1 MEKIKE
7 FYDNITKTGWIVI
20 SAVFVLILIVILV
33 ILVPQKGSDLTNLS
47 EGDSKNTD
55 EQITQDDQFMNNQAQ
70 SVLTVDEV
78 LGGEYRND
86 YESATVFVQNSLD
99 VSVAV
104 YFEDEQE
111 SINDNGQKVCGKL
124 TFVTTRLPKS
134 SAIINETLK
143 AVFANKITTDFE
155 PGNIIPLYHPNLIFD
170 NATIDNGV
178 VRVYLKGDFAGN
190 KSDNCGLSMAL
201 TQISETV
208 KKIQGVKSVEIY
220 QNLQKIN

>member
-7 FYDNITKTGWIVI
+7 FYDNITKTGWIII

-33 ILVPQKGSDLTNLS
+33 IVLPKKASDLSQLNES
-47 EGDSKNTD
+47 DIQNTD
-55 EQITQDDQFMNNQAQ
+55 GKSTQNDVSVNSSEQ
-70 SVLTVDEV
+70 SVLTVSDV
-78 LGGEYRND
+78 LEGEYKND
-86 YESATVFVQNSLD
+86 YQSATVFVQNTAD
-99 VSVAV
+99 VPVAV
-104 YFEDEQE
+104 YFEDEQQT
-111 SINDNGQKVCGKL
+111 INDSDQKICGKL

-134 SAIINETLK
+134 TSIINETLK

-155 PGNIIPLYHPNLIFD
+155 PGNIIPVYHPNLVFD

-178 VRVYLKGDFAGN
+178 VRVYLKGDFSGD

-201 TQISETV
+201 NQITETV
-208 KKIQGVKSVEIY
+208 KKFEGVKSVEVY